1 MFKTRTAVFLSGL
14 KRKAIAKCFRPDKTR
29 AASFLDGFQN
39 EPFDEFIGEVALQM
53 NLIWDVKTNEK
64 FIKNSECAFI
74 TYKDTH

>member
-1 MFKTRTAVFLSGL
+1 MHGFLYVMFKTRTAVFLSGL

-53 NLIWDVKTNEK
+53 NLI
-64 FIKNSECAFI
+64 
-74 TYKDTH
+74 